1 MAGCVILPIVDE
13 AKSRAQITYDAAADH
28 FDDPALAFWDRYGR
42 ATVERLDLVS
52 GASVLDVCSGAG
64 GSAVPAAE
72 RVGPTGR
79 VIAVDLAE
87 NLLDL
92 ARAKSDRAGLGE
104 VLQTRC
110 ADLEELDEPAGSF
123 DAVVIV
129 FGLFFLPDVDKAT
142 AQLWRLVAPRGQL
155 AVTTWGPR
163 LFEPAT
169 SVFWDA
175 VNALRPDLN
184 RVYHPW
190 DSLTDPAA
198 LGAVLHRAGVP
209 AADIEAVD
217 GFQPPRSPEDF
228 WAIVL
233 GSGYRATHD
242 SLTPQ
247 QRTLV
252 HDRVVTALTSARIDR
267 IETNVI
273 YATATKP

>member
-1 MAGCVILPIVDE
+1 MVDE

-28 FDDPALAFWDRYGR
+28 FDGPALAFWDRYGR

-72 RVGPTGR
+72 RVAPTGR
-79 VIAVDLAE
+79 VLAVDLAE

-92 ARAKSDRAGLGE
+92 ARAKADRAGLGE

-110 ADLEELDEPAGSF
+110 ADLEELDEEAGSF

-129 FGLFFLPDVDKAT
+129 FGLFFLPDVEKAT
-142 AQLWRLVAPRGQL
+142 AALWRLVAPRGQL

-163 LFEPAT
+163 LFEPAN

-175 VNALRPDLN
+175 VSTVRPDLN
-184 RVYHPW
+184 RAYNPW
-190 DSLTDPAA
+190 ESLTDPAA
-198 LGAVLHRAGVP
+198 LRQVLGRAGVP

-217 GFQPPRSPEDF
+217 GFQPLQSPGDF

-242 SLTPQ
+242 LLTPQ
-247 QRTLV
+247 QQTLV
-252 HDRVVTALTSARIDR
+252 HDRVVTELTSARIDR